1 MVKEKISKEKIKAK
15 RQSIRVLTLNKVRD
29 FLEKQTKPIYKSE
42 IMRKLGVDYTSV
54 KIALTMLGIKEDKEG
69 RIYIKS
75 NKKIKG
81 R

>member
-1 MVKEKISKEKIKAK
+1 MKEKIKAK
-15 RQSIRVLTLNKVRD
+15 RKSIRVSTLNKVRD
-29 FLEKQTKPIYKSE
+29 FLERQQKPIYKSE

-54 KIALTMLGIKEDKEG
+54 KIALAMLDIKKDKEG

-81 R
+81 RLE